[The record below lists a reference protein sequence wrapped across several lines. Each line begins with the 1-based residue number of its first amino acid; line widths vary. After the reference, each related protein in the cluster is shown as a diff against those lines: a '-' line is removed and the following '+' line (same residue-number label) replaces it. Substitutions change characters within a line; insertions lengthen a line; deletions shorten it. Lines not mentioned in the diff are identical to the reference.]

1 MQPCKN
7 CTRKPDQSASVSET
21 ARCSMQFDG
30 CCENVTRPFHNA
42 SSVRIVRSRSASFG
56 LQKITADGD
65 KCCIFWS
72 DAEFE
77 DFPAMRAKA
86 RAKRQHGL
94 SGFARRDF
102 LRRQTRGFHGLFR
115 NDKAHKSQVLLHFRG
130 GVSLVREKMGFD
142 AIVIGTTSWRNPD
155 RLMFRARKI

>member
-1 MQPCKN
+1 MQPCRN

-42 SSVRIVRSRSASFG
+42 SSVRIDDLEVPHLG
-56 LQKITADGD
+56 CKKIAADGN
-65 KCCIFWS
+65 KCCVFRS

-94 SGFARRDF
+94 SGFARRDC

-115 NDKAHKSQVLLHFRG
+115 NDKAHKSQVLIHFRG
-130 GVSLVREKMGFD
+130 GVSLVRENRGFD
-142 AIVIGTTSWRNPD
+142 ALVIWTTN
-155 RLMFRARKI
+155 